1 MDRCYFTPLRKAK
14 IQDIGNTKLWQRC
27 GAAVTDSLLMG
38 IHNGAARVE
47 ESLPVPYTTKYLPYV
62 DSHAPWHLIKQTE
75 KVCPHTNLHTH
86 L

>member
-38 IHNGAARVE
+38 IHNGQLVW
-47 ESLPVPYTTKYLPYV
+47 K
-62 DSHAPWHLIKQTE
+62 
-75 KVCPHTNLHTH
+75 KVYQFLTQQNTCLMWTVML
-86 L
+86 LGI